1 MKTCSDSL
9 KELFRQYR
17 AGERRT
23 WYIADLYTIWLN
35 SSEKIDGLLAW
46 RPYQDGAINYTTGEF
61 DLGLYA
67 TKYWEGDAIF
77 DDPRTA
83 RVRAAGPSSE
93 VLDWDKDDWT
103 IEFFMQSRWGIL
115 DGNAYPFAI
124 TTATTF
130 PAYIGDT
137 TSVRG
142 IFMRWVNGFLY
153 MLFWIKNTIN
163 QTTFQVSIV
172 AGVVNSYDRNFWH
185 IALVKSGRTLS
196 STLDGVVQSS
206 RTLREN
212 EELFVPIS
220 SYINLACADY
230 KYVIDEFRISSCA
243 RYTSDF
249 SVPSAPF
256 TPDGNTLSLLHLNG
270 NLDDE
275 GYMSD
280 TSKGQKDF
288 RSGEIHLFTG
298 HDTDLTCGGNKYR
311 HITIQHGDI
320 EESRGTETATMDL
333 TINYNPN
340 DTIEPNDTRTWFRAL
355 KDGVFDNAFISLD
368 RLYSPI
374 PWQYNMPDIST
385 DYVLKSRFFGRMDVQ
400 SVKIDSA
407 SIQVKSPTD
416 MLSRELPR
424 NLVKPSCLNHFG
436 DFMCQMN
443 PENYT
448 AEVTALSGST
458 RTHIRISGG
467 YYSGLLDNGTIYCIS
482 GKNKGQ
488 RSSIRNHYFGTVVVY
503 KPFAEEISV
512 GDKFIVGLGCDKT
525 MKMCR
530 DTYGNLVH
538 FRGFPYLPC
547 KNVLI

>member
-35 SSEKIDGLLAW
+35 SSERVDGLMGW
-46 RPYQDGAINYTTGEF
+46 RPYQDAAINYTTGKF
-61 DLGLYA
+61 DLGLNA
-67 TKYWEGDAIF
+67 TKYWEGDVTW

-83 RVRAAGPSSE
+83 RIRAAGPSSE

-103 IEFFMQSRWGIL
+103 IEFFMQSQWGML
-115 DGNAYPFAI
+115 AGNPYPFAI

-130 PAYIGDT
+130 PAYILDT

-153 MLFWIKNTIN
+153 MMFWIKST
-163 QTTFQVSIV
+163 TASVTFQAQMT
-172 AGVVNSYDRNFWH
+172 AGAVDSYARNFWH
-185 IALVKSGRTLS
+185 IALVKSGRTLT
-196 STLDGVVQSS
+196 STLDGVVQGSY
-206 RTLREN
+206 TLRGD

-220 SYINLACADY
+220 SYINLACADQH
-230 KYVIDEFRISSCA
+230 YVIDEFRLSSCA
-243 RYTSDF
+243 RYSGNF
-249 SVPSAPF
+249 AVPSEPF
-256 TPDGNTLSLLHLNG
+256 VADENTLSLLHLNG

-288 RSGEIHLFTG
+288 RSGEIYLFTG

-311 HITIQHGDI
+311 HIAIQHGDI

-340 DTIEPNDTRTWFRAL
+340 DTIKPNGTRTWFKAL
-355 KDGVFDNAFISLD
+355 KNGIFDRAYISLD
-368 RLYSPI
+368 RLYSPE
-374 PWQYNMPDIST
+374 PWVLNMPDIST

-436 DFMCQMN
+436 DFMCQIN
-443 PENYT
+443 PENYR
-448 AEVTALSGST
+448 ADVQALAGST
-458 RTHIRISGG
+458 KTHIKISASFPNG
-467 YYSGLLDNGTIYCIS
+467 YLDNGMIYSTS
-482 GKNKGQ
+482 GRNNGQ
-488 RSSIRNHYFGTVVVY
+488 YSSIKSFYNNTVVVY
-503 KPFAEEISV
+503 KPFTEDINA
-512 GDKFIVGLGCDKT
+512 GDKFYVLLGCDKT
-525 MKMCR
+525 MKTCR
-530 DTYGNLVH
+530 DWYGNLVH